1 MKKRGIPVAAK
12 NMYFISIDDLIFIKQ
27 DLDLLK
33 KMLMKKPSKR
43 ISAKDALKHPVFDED
58 YEESDEEIDM
68 IIQHMKL

>member
-1 MKKRGIPVAAK
+1 
-12 NMYFISIDDLIFIKQ
+12 
-27 DLDLLK
+27 
-33 KMLMKKPSKR
+33 MLMKKPSKR